1 MLCHAVPQRR
11 AGRTTPT
18 IVLLLLLVAL
28 MSWSVPPASR
38 FGHAVQDT
46 DSLQRDTL
54 KKLPG
59 YTGTGIVMQIV
70 APADL
75 YSATLA
81 VNDGMGYIAV
91 LGEICNRILF
101 DEQSWKEVE
110 AQIIR
115 FIHKHG
121 SRYERH
127 PRRMIIDGFTYN
139 GVLYSVSVGRAT
151 FVTVNNSVSWELVRL
166 LQRINMHR
174 QNKEACRFPVVTRAP
189 R

>member
-1 MLCHAVPQRR
+1 M
-11 AGRTTPT
+11 AGTTP
-18 IVLLLLLVAL
+18 IPLLLLMIAL
-28 MSWSVPPASR
+28 FAWTASPSSHFGYTVP
-38 FGHAVQDT
+38 DT

-59 YTGTGIVMQIV
+59 YSGTGIVMQIV

-81 VNDGMGYIAV
+81 VNDGIGYIAV
-91 LGEICNRILF
+91 LEEICNTIVF
-101 DEQSWKEVE
+101 DEQSWKEMEV
-110 AQIIR
+110 QILR

-121 SRYERH
+121 RRYERSPH
-127 PRRMIIDGFTYN
+127 RTIIDGFTYR
-139 GVLYSVSVGRAT
+139 GVLYSVSVGQAT
-151 FVTVNNSVSWELVRL
+151 FVTVNNSVSRDLVRL
-166 LQRINMHR
+166 LKRINMHR